1 MMLGARTAAWVKSG
15 GGAPRV
21 CRVQYLDTQ
30 PGQYVDT
37 GVRDW
42 TLYKISAKFQSLS
55 NPKATT
61 HASAFC
67 GCRISSEE
75 YYFTFLISEQNNNI
89 KIVRIKSNAGLFD
102 IKLNDPTK
110 IAELE
115 SQISFAKV
123 VYDGVFLG
131 QNYTGTSFVCKNN
144 IYFFGINNAMSWSNS
159 AYIRF
164 YELIVKDGEVEKYHY
179 LPVIKDG
186 VCCIWESVANV
197 YLYNGGVGN
206 FVPGPVVSDVP

>member
-1 MMLGARTAAWVKSG
+1 MMLGARTAAWSG
-15 GGAPRV
+15 GSMSDTHILL
-21 CRVQYLDTQ
+21 QYLDTQ

-67 GCRISSEE
+67 GCRISSSE
-75 YYFTFLISEQNNNI
+75 YYFTFLFSEQNNNI
-89 KIVRIKSNAGLFD
+89 KIVRLKSNAGLLD
-102 IKLNDPTK
+102 IAVDDPTK
-110 IAELE
+110 IVELD
-115 SQISFAKV
+115 SRISFAKI
-123 VYDGVFLG
+123 VYDGVVLG
-131 QNYTGTSFVCKNN
+131 QNYTGASFVCKNN

-179 LPVIKDG
+179 FPVIKDG
-186 VCCIWESVANV
+186 VCCIWESVANI

-206 FVPGPVVSDVP
+206 FIAGPAVSDEL